1 MKAYSSVVDG
11 LRREVGLFRLTEGR
25 PLSVLYPRYEPETPD
40 DYMELWMELRVAQPE
55 VYRQVMLSMAWT
67 NVKSAKFALEP
78 RIRALLEEEGL
89 TDVGMVHKK
98 TNKELL
104 SIRGI
109 SDHRLLAI
117 RVALWHFGLA
127 IAHAFSPEKGTRLA
141 HPVEVLNFEKS
152 LNEILRVHGI
162 HSVGALSVH
171 DEDALLQLS
180 GDWRRETA
188 DMIRRRVHAY
198 IAA

>member
-1 MKAYSSVVDG
+1 MEAYAAVVG
-11 LRREVGLFRLTEGR
+11 NLRRKVGLLRRSEER

-67 NVKSAKFALEP
+67 DVESAKFALEP
-78 RIRALLEEEGL
+78 RIRVLLKGEGL
-89 TDVGMVHKK
+89 TDVGMVHRK

-104 SIRGI
+104 SISGI
-109 SDHRLLAI
+109 GDHWLLAI
-117 RVALWHFGLA
+117 RVALWRFGLE
-127 IAHAFSPEKGTRLA
+127 IAHAFSPEKGARLA
-141 HPVEVLNFEKS
+141 HPVEVLNLEES
-152 LNEILRVHGI
+152 LNAILRVNGI

-188 DMIRRRVHAY
+188 HRIRRRVHAY